1 MTSEKQEAK
10 NRKLTPSEM
19 LATPNGVRREVA
31 AHFTPTRSPERSGS
45 ELELLTQD
53 EIAARLKVTVRT
65 VVRLQHDGVLPFIEL
80 GKGVRFYWPSVIAHL
95 ISNFMVCRCV
105 PHGPPLLS
113 ATMPPAT
120 AQKPETGNLKLET
133 PLPRPDS
140 AAQRPDQTLKNP
152 NRK

>member
-95 ISNFMVCRCV
+95 ISNFMVCRCGR
-105 PHGPPLLS
+105 HGPPLRS
-113 ATMPPAT
+113 APTPPADRPPGE
-120 AQKPETGNLKLET
+120 KLKVET
-133 PLPRPDS
+133 LPGEVTGRLHGPGKTEMGGG
-140 AAQRPDQTLKNP
+140 R
-152 NRK
+152 